1 MHEVERTNGI
11 DALSCD
17 GCHKVIVLVRAGVAS
32 WVIYEV
38 LVVIATEP
46 SAGGV
51 SSVEDS

>member
-1 MHEVERTNGI
+1 MNGI

-17 GCHKVIVLVRAGVAS
+17 GCCKVVVLVHAGVAS
-32 WVIYEV
+32 WVVYEV

-51 SSVEDS
+51 SGIEDL